1 MAASDD
7 PVEVLRRW
15 EDAGA
20 HWAVISRRGD
30 SVTVGLYR
38 CDGGE
43 MVDRLTS
50 ADPRLRDFLADRE
63 RSGRQKPL

>member
-1 MAASDD
+1 MMVDMSDD
-7 PVEVLRRW
+7 PVAVLQRW

-20 HWAVISRRGD
+20 HWAVIDRQSH

-43 MVDRLTS
+43 EVDRFS
-50 ADPRLRDFLADRE
+50 SSDPALLNFVRGRE
-63 RSGRQKPL
+63 SSF

>member
-1 MAASDD
+1 MMVVMGDD
-7 PVEVLRRW
+7 PVAALLRW

-20 HWAVISRRGD
+20 HWAVIDRHAE

-43 MVDRLTS
+43 EVDRFTS
-50 ADPRLRDFLADRE
+50 DDPALLEFVRGRE
-63 RSGRQKPL
+63 SSF

>member
-1 MAASDD
+1 MMVDMSDD
-7 PVEVLRRW
+7 PVAVLQRW

-20 HWAVISRRGD
+20 HWAVIDRQSH

-43 MVDRLTS
+43 EVDRFS
-50 ADPRLRDFLADRE
+50 SSDPALLSFVRGRE
-63 RSGRQKPL
+63 SSF

>member
-1 MAASDD
+1 MMVVVSDD
-7 PVEVLRRW
+7 PVATLQRW

-20 HWAVISRRGD
+20 HWAVIDRHAD

-43 MVDRLTS
+43 EVDRLTS
-50 ADPRLRDFLADRE
+50 TDPKLLDFVRKRE
-63 RSGRQKPL
+63 SSL

>member
-1 MAASDD
+1 MMVDMSDD
-7 PVEVLRRW
+7 PVAVLQRW

-20 HWAVISRRGD
+20 HWAVIDRHAN

-43 MVDRLTS
+43 EVDRFS
-50 ADPRLRDFLADRE
+50 SSDPALLNFVRGRE
-63 RSGRQKPL
+63 SSF

>member
-1 MAASDD
+1 MSDD
-7 PVEVLRRW
+7 QVAVLQRW

-20 HWAVISRRGD
+20 HWAVIDRNSN

-43 MVDRLTS
+43 EVDRFS
-50 ADPRLRDFLADRE
+50 SSDPALLEFLRE
-63 RSGRQKPL
+63 RDSSF

>member
-1 MAASDD
+1 MMVAMSDD
-7 PVEVLRRW
+7 PVTALQRW

-20 HWAVISRRGD
+20 HWAVVDRHAN

-43 MVDRLTS
+43 EVDRFTS
-50 ADPRLRDFLADRE
+50 ADPALLEFVKNRD
-63 RSGRQKPL
+63 RSF

>member
-1 MAASDD
+1 MMVVMSED
-7 PVEVLRRW
+7 PVAVLQRW

-20 HWAVISRRGD
+20 HWAVIDRQAH

-43 MVDRLTS
+43 EVDRFS
-50 ADPRLRDFLADRE
+50 SSDPALMEFVRGRE
-63 RSGRQKPL
+63 SSF